1 MNRKFL
7 PSRRRIDFG
16 SLCLLLLGGWA
27 LLFAASAHAA
37 KEDIIHLANGD
48 FVTGEVK
55 NLQRGKLSYGTDS
68 MGTISVEWDEIL
80 SVEAKQYYRLETSDG
95 TKYFGSLNQ
104 GSVDGKLLV
113 VRGGATTEL
122 AMLDIVRIQTIENTW
137 REQIDSTLKTGYSYT
152 KASEIERFN
161 LNYDAIYIRE
171 LSRTNFGLGGLVTDD
186 GDETTSQWTAYIDY
200 RYWLKNR
207 NYWLALGSAERNDE
221 LGLDARLLGGGG
233 FGHRFWQTNASEL
246 FGETGVVV
254 NHTENSDGTKDTALE
269 GLLRSGWSIYIY
281 HTPKRRLDTTLA
293 LFPGITEL
301 GEYRTDFDI
310 TLRQEIIEDFFWDL
324 SFFHKYDSDVSDSD
338 ASNSDY
344 GINTS
349 LGFEF

>member
-1 MNRKFL
+1 MNRKNL
-7 PSRRRIDFG
+7 PRPLRVRIG
-16 SLCLLLLGGWA
+16 GLHLLLWSAWA
-27 LLFAASAHAA
+27 LIFAAPAHAA
-37 KEDIIHLANGD
+37 KEDIIRLANGD

-80 SVEAKQYYRLETSDG
+80 SVEAKKYYRLETSDG
-95 TKYFGSLNQ
+95 TKYFGSLNP
-104 GSVDGKLLV
+104 GIADGRLLV
-113 VRGGATTEL
+113 VRGGATSEL
-122 AMLDIVRIQTIENTW
+122 AMIDIVRIQTIERTW
-137 REQIDSTLKTGYSYT
+137 RDQIDSTLKTGYSYT
-152 KASEIERFN
+152 KASDVERFN
-161 LNYDAIYIRE
+161 LNYDALYIRE

-186 GDETTSQWTAYIDY
+186 GDETTSQWTAYVDY
-200 RYWLKNR
+200 RRWLENR

-221 LGLDARLLGGGG
+221 LGLDLRLLTGGGY
-233 FGHRFWQTNASEL
+233 GHRFWQTNVSEL

-254 NHTENSDGTKDTALE
+254 NHSENSDGTSDTDLE
-269 GLLRSGWSIYIY
+269 GLLRSGWSIYIH
-281 HTPKRRLDTTLA
+281 HTPKRRLDATLA
-293 LFPGITEL
+293 VFPGITQL

-324 SFFHKYDSDVSDSD
+324 SFFHKYDSDVSDTD